1 MICSFSFDFTI
12 LGRGQRYKGRPF
24 MLKNPQTNRY
34 DFLVLKVGFK
44 DNIEKRNDLILEG
57 ERDGEEAGSARAEK
71 RKLEAE
77 GTEGSAKK
85 GKTGK
90 DTQNTGE
97 AGKGKGSTGKGA
109 NGRGG
114 KNGTGKD
121 GKGAGTAG
129 QGSRGGHGSSKAA
142 RASGSGGKNVE
153 DEEESN
159 EITLQQA
166 MNTANADKKRMMLLL
181 SQASKL
187 VQKIQSDPQWQ
198 WAEPL
203 LKPLWE
209 AKAVV
214 DEIKFSNEFLSKWAM
229 DQNWLRTARKNLEKR
244 ASWAGLEAV
253 NGLVEKLEILDDEVR
268 TLNDMQEARVKNQ
281 NRNKA

>member
-1 MICSFSFDFTI
+1 M
-12 LGRGQRYKGRPF
+12 G
-24 MLKNPQTNRY
+24 
-34 DFLVLKVGFK
+34 
-44 DNIEKRNDLILEG
+44 
-57 ERDGEEAGSARAEK
+57 
-71 RKLEAE
+71 
-77 GTEGSAKK
+77 
-85 GKTGK
+85 
-90 DTQNTGE
+90 
-97 AGKGKGSTGKGA
+97 AGKGKGSKGKGA
-109 NGRGG
+109 NGKG

-129 QGSRGGHGSSKAA
+129 QGSRGGQGSSKAA
-142 RASGSGGKNVE
+142 RASGSGGKNAE

-181 SQASKL
+181 SQASNL
-187 VQKIQSDPQWQ
+187 IQKIQSDPQWQ

-203 LKPLWE
+203 LKPLLE

-229 DQNWLRTARKNLEKR
+229 DQNWLRTARKNLEER
-244 ASWAGLEAV
+244 AIWAGLEAV